1 MLGFELGFWG
11 CLTFLT
17 LLRAVPAGVAA
28 ARAERA
34 ALRPRLRRCDWL
46 LTPDRRA
53 VAGRVPWLLAA
64 AAGVV
69 LGGCAVR
76 PITPEL
82 AQYEPDA
89 GYRWDTRRAL
99 PDNDP
104 ETLLVLT
111 FSGGGTRAA
120 AFSYGVLEEL
130 RRTKVPSPRGE
141 RPVLAEVDLIT
152 GTSGGSFTALAY
164 ALYGERL
171 FDDYDRTFLK
181 RDVEGDLLRRLFD
194 PLTWP
199 RVLSQGF
206 GRSELAEEYYDE
218 ILFHGATYAD
228 LAGKPT
234 PAAIVG
240 GTDVST
246 GTRFDFSQLEF
257 DIICGDLGKFRLSRA
272 AAASSAVPIVLTPV
286 TLDNRGGRCGYR
298 PPGWVAEALDRPDP
312 LPAGN
317 RLVLR
322 LQEME
327 RLRDGAARPYI
338 HLVDGGLSDNLA
350 LYGPVEMLQE
360 LLTSP
365 RYRAAAGVDRVRRI
379 AVVIVNAR
387 SAPRFDWDKVPYGPG
402 VIGLLEQS
410 ISVPIN
416 HYSTE
421 AIAALQELVTNWQL
435 QARLD
440 ADAKVAVPV
449 PAIEFS
455 IVDVSFERVADPA
468 LREYLQNLPTT
479 LALSGEAVDRVRAA
493 AAQVLR
499 ESPAFRHFV
508 ASLAIRP

>member
-1 MLGFELGFWG
+1 MRWRRIGRS
-11 CLTFLT
+11 
-17 LLRAVPAGVAA
+17 LLRLA
-28 ARAERA
+28 ARRN
-34 ALRPRLRRCDWL
+34 L
-46 LTPDRRA
+46 
-53 VAGRVPWLLAA
+53 WLLAA
-64 AAGVV
+64 LAGLA

-76 PITPEL
+76 PVTPEL
-82 AQYEPDA
+82 AKYEPDS
-89 GYRWDTRRAL
+89 GYRWNARNAL
-99 PDNDP
+99 PENDP
-104 ETLLVLT
+104 ETLLILT

-130 RRTKVPSPRGE
+130 RRTTAPSPRGD

-218 ILFHGATYAD
+218 ILFHRATFAD

-234 PAAIVG
+234 PTAIVG
-240 GTDVST
+240 ATDVST

-257 DIICGDLGKFRLSRA
+257 DVICGDLGKFRLSRA
-272 AAASSAVPIVLTPV
+272 AAASSAVPIVLSPV

-298 PPGWVAEALDRPDP
+298 PPAWVADALDRPDP

-327 RLRDGAARPYI
+327 RLRDGAARPYL

-350 LYGPVEMLQE
+350 LFGPVEMLQE
-360 LLTSP
+360 LMTSP

-387 SAPRFDWDKVPYGPG
+387 SAPRFDWDRVPYGPG
-402 VIGLLEQS
+402 AFGLLTQS

-421 AIAALQELVTNWQL
+421 AIAALQDLVTKWQL

-440 ADAKVAVPV
+440 ADAKAGDALPPV
-449 PAIEFS
+449 EFS

-479 LALSGEAVDRVRAA
+479 LALSDEAVDRVRAA
-493 AAQVLR
+493 AAKVLR
-499 ESPAFRHFV
+499 ESPVFTRFV
-508 ASLAIRP
+508 ASLSQSR

>member
-1 MLGFELGFWG
+1 M
-11 CLTFLT
+11 
-17 LLRAVPAGVAA
+17 
-28 ARAERA
+28 
-34 ALRPRLRRCDWL
+34 
-46 LTPDRRA
+46 
-53 VAGRVPWLLAA
+53 A
-64 AAGVV
+64 AAGRRLGLLASV
-69 LGGCAVR
+69 LGLALAGCAVR
-76 PITPEL
+76 PVTPEL
-82 AQYEPDA
+82 ARYEPDR
-89 GYRWDTRRAL
+89 GYSWVTRSAR

-104 ETLLVLT
+104 ETLLLLT

-130 RRTKVPSPRGE
+130 RRTTVPSTRGE
-141 RPVLAEVDLIT
+141 RPVLAEVDLVT

-164 ALYGERL
+164 ALHGERL

-181 RDVEGDLLRRLFD
+181 RDVEGDLLRRLLD

-218 ILFHGATYAD
+218 ILFHGATYDD
-228 LAGKPT
+228 LAARPT
-234 PAAIVG
+234 PTAIVG
-240 GTDVST
+240 ATDVSS

-257 DIICGDLGKFRLSRA
+257 DVICGDLGKFRLSRA

-298 PPGWVAEALDRPDP
+298 PPAWIAEALDRPDP

-322 LQEME
+322 LQAME
-327 RLRDGAARPYI
+327 RLRDGAARPYL

-350 LYGPVEMLQE
+350 LYGLVEMLQQ
-360 LLTSP
+360 LMTSP
-365 RYRAAAGVDRVRRI
+365 RSRAAAGVDRARRI

-402 VIGLLEQS
+402 LIGLLAQS

-416 HYSTE
+416 HFSTE
-421 AIAALQELVTNWQL
+421 GIAALQDVVTQWQL

-440 ADAKVAVPV
+440 ADGKAAEPL
-449 PAIEFS
+449 PTIEFS
-455 IVDVSFERVADPA
+455 VVDVSFDRVADA
-468 LREYLQNLPTT
+468 SVREYLQNLPTSF
-479 LALSGEAVDRVRAA
+479 ALSDEAVDRVRAA

-499 ESPAFRHFV
+499 ESPAFQRFV
-508 ASLAIRP
+508 ASLILPR